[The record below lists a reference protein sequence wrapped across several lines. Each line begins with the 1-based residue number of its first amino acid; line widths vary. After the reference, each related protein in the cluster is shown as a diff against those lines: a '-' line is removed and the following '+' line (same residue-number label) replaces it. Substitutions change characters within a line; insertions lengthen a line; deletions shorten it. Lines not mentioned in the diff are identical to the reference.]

1 MNDVYQSTYVD
12 CYYWE
17 GEKSNT
23 HMNYKRAKEQ
33 SNSGGHYHRI
43 IFFHFCSE
51 TNTDQANRLFCVIQ
65 SSTSNY
71 VPIIDLSMLDT
82 MGFLVLVL

>member
-1 MNDVYQSTYVD
+1 MMLIGQLVWIVTNVKEEKYNTYM
-12 CYYWE
+12 Y
-17 GEKSNT
+17 
-23 HMNYKRAKEQ
+23 YKRAKDQ
-33 SNSGGHYHRI
+33 STSGGHYHRI

-51 TNTDQANRLFCVIQ
+51 TNIDQSNRLFCVIQ